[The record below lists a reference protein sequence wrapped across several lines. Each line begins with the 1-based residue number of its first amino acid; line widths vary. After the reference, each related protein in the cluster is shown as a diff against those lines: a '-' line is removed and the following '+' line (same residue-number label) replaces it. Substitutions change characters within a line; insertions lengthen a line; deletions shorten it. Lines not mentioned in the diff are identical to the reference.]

1 MTKTLVI
8 ADDHPIFRDGLR
20 RTLDEAEGFEVLAAG
35 SSADEA
41 VALVAQHQPDI
52 AILDLS
58 MPGGGINATRRI
70 AAMEKP
76 PCIAI
81 LTVSEN
87 SSDVADALQAGA
99 IGYIVKG
106 VTASELT
113 ASLRSIAA
121 GEGFVSPGLAS
132 RVLLQINNDASPANS
147 SDVLDDLTHREE
159 EILRRVAKGLSN
171 REIAVELDLQE
182 KTVKHYMTAILSKLH
197 ARNRVEAALIAHD
210 AWGKKNKPA

>member
-1 MTKTLVI
+1 MTTSVVI
-8 ADDHPIFRDGLR
+8 ADDHPIFRDGLH
-20 RTLDEAEGFEVLAAG
+20 RTLDEADGFEVLAAG

-41 VALVAQHQPDI
+41 ISLVSIHQPDI

-58 MPGGGINATRRI
+58 MPGGGINATRKI
-70 AAMEKP
+70 AAMANP
-76 PCIAI
+76 PFIAI

-87 SSDVADALQAGA
+87 NSDVADALEAGA

-132 RVLLQINNDASPANS
+132 RVLLQINREAEASKD

-159 EILRRVAKGLSN
+159 EILRRVAKGMSN
-171 REIAVELDLQE
+171 REIADQLDLQE

-210 AWGKKNKPA
+210 AWGKTD

>member
-1 MTKTLVI
+1 MTTSVVI
-8 ADDHPIFRDGLR
+8 ADDHPIFRDGLH
-20 RTLDEAEGFEVLAAG
+20 RTLDEADGFEVLAAG

-41 VALVAQHQPDI
+41 VSLVGLHQPDI

-58 MPGGGINATRRI
+58 MPGGGINATRKI
-70 AAMEKP
+70 ATMENP
-76 PCIAI
+76 PAIAI

-87 SSDVADALQAGA
+87 NSDVADALEAGA

-132 RVLLQINNDASPANS
+132 RVLLQINREVEISKD

-159 EILRRVAKGLSN
+159 EILRRVAKGMSN
-171 REIAVELDLQE
+171 REIADQLDLQE

-210 AWGKKNKPA
+210 AWGKTD